1 MISLIL
7 LVQYLVEALNEP
19 RVQPEEDN
27 PESNATGRAKCG
39 QSGEGNPDRGLL
51 RTAPAARWAVRPDG
65 EPLPR

>member
-39 QSGEGNPDRGLL
+39 QSGEGNPDRH
-51 RTAPAARWAVRPDG
+51 
-65 EPLPR
+65 LPRAHDIWLTVAIKNYCAHT

>member
-39 QSGEGNPDRGLL
+39 QSEKEIPIGTSLELMTSGSP
-51 RTAPAARWAVRPDG
+51 
-65 EPLPR
+65 